1 MPAHPKIVINGSE
14 LQYSNLKSIPNSHP
28 KALMIFFEINSLNLN
43 QIGRKI
49 SHDIRDHQ
57 IDERESPKSFAYV

>member
-1 MPAHPKIVINGSE
+1 MPAHPKIVTNVSE
-14 LQYSNLKSIPNSHP
+14 LQNSNLKSIPNIHP

-57 IDERESPKSFAYV
+57 IDESPKSFAYV

>member
-1 MPAHPKIVINGSE
+1 MPAHPKIVINV
-14 LQYSNLKSIPNSHP
+14 LQNSNLKSIPNSHP
-28 KALMIFFEINSLNLN
+28 KALMIFFEINLLNLN

-57 IDERESPKSFAYV
+57 IVESPKSFAYV